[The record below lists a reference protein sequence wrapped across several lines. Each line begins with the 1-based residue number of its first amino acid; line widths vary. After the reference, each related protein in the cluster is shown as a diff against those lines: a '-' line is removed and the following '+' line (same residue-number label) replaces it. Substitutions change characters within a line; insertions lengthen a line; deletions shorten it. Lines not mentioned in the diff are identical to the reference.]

1 MSINN
6 FKQLTQRLRRWTNA
20 KPILIQRLLSAGI
33 GLPRKP
39 GTSLVFYPRPI
50 EEWFSLSH
58 DELGQSPPLFRCVF
72 N

>member
-33 GLPRKP
+33 E
-39 GTSLVFYPRPI
+39 T
-50 EEWFSLSH
+50 
-58 DELGQSPPLFRCVF
+58 
-72 N
+72 